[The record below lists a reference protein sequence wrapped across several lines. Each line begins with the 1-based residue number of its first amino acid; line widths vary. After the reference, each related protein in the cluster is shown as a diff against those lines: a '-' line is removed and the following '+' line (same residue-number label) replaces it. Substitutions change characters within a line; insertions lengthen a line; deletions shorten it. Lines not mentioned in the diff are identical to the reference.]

1 MQDETKSMNEYE
13 SYESEQEQ
21 LLTLMEQIQT
31 QNEKLKAQQTEQ
43 SAKIQ
48 KLLSDKRELELTVQQ
63 QGKKIAEQVEQ
74 IEKLNES
81 DKQLSEANRKLK
93 EAEQKL
99 KNAEKLKKTA
109 EETGIAYSRAS
120 AEVERMKN
128 TTIATIEKN
137 VALQVKQE
145 TRKIREQAYEVFN
158 RKLSRIKNFAVSAI
172 SILGIYCMC
181 VTGAWISDHT
191 AVFVGQTGISSF
203 FISLW
208 DMMIKLFTGCGDL
221 LKSFVGSLTGLVG
234 NLFANLIVY
243 GLFTAL
249 CIVGLILG
257 VCKGIPKIKKF
268 FNTIKQTY
276 ARNGVVGYKKSMTVS
291 ICIIALCFAV
301 LLAEYATLN
310 VITAWLVL
318 SLVGNIA
325 YHFFTYDSQG
335 F

>member
-21 LLTLMEQIQT
+21 LLNLMEELQSKNEQLTAQIQT
-31 QNEKLKAQQTEQ
+31 
-43 SAKIQ
+43 
-48 KLLSDKRELELTVQQ
+48 LLSDKQKLSEQVQKQISQIQQ
-63 QGKKIAEQVEQ
+63 QAEQ
-74 IEKLNES
+74 IESLNES

-181 VTGAWISDHT
+181 ITGAWISDHT
-191 AVFVGQTGISSF
+191 AVFVGKTGISSF

-208 DMMIKLFTGCGDL
+208 DMIIKLFTGCGDL

-257 VCKGIPKIKKF
+257 ICKGIPKIKKF
-268 FNTIKQTY
+268 LNTIKQTY

-325 YHFFTYDSQG
+325 YHFFTYDSKVY
-335 F
+335 